1 MRRVVPHEEPTVE
14 DLEGPEDGGGVLSL
28 ANFSPDLN
36 NYGVVDAWEGKLIA
50 LSQPHAP
57 RTSSLAPLAGVLATS
72 FALIEVSPCACL

>member
-36 NYGVVDAWEGKLIA
+36 NDGVVDAWEGKLIA

-57 RTSSLAPLAGVLATS
+57 RTSATPP
-72 FALIEVSPCACL
+72 FY